1 MKNSLKTMKII
12 NFTGYCSPLKKY
24 FRKGLMPTVQRGLY
38 GDILTKEN
46 LSIEH
51 LIPRSYGGLTETSN
65 LALAS
70 KRMNNL
76 RGNQPLQDFLIPKKA
91 IDYLLQFKDINL
103 PEFNGND
110 YITYLL
116 DLFHRLKIV

>member
-1 MKNSLKTMKII
+1 MLITFN
-12 NFTGYCSPLKKY
+12 GYSSVLKKY
-24 FRKGLMPTVQRGLY
+24 YNSGLLPSVRCGLY
-38 GDILTKEN
+38 GDILTKKN

-51 LIPRSYGGLTETSN
+51 IIPRSKGGETILYN

-103 PEFNGND
+103 PD